1 MLLLLLLLLTLV
13 LLLLTLVLL
22 LLLLPSF
29 VTKVKDDSPAAGKI
43 APFARIFMIDAIDV
57 AGGTKAAAMDA
68 VLGVEEGEGPCLR
81 RLAELPLMTLCWGAY
96 GEGSAGVN

>member
-1 MLLLLLLLLTLV
+1 MLLLLLLLLLTLV

-43 APFARIFMIDAIDV
+43 APFARIFMIDAVDV
-57 AGGTKAAAMDA
+57 AAGTKSAA
-68 VLGVEEGEGPCLR
+68 VEALKKSGDDVTFVVSEQPDMQGY
-81 RLAELPLMTLCWGAY
+81 ELFKG
-96 GEGSAGVN
+96 GK